1 MRGDT
6 LDVELKF
13 IGTEQLSKEKPFEDS
28 EFLYLTTRT
37 LFGDKLP
44 DIIEELR
51 SWSIDEHQWGDAY
64 FADARV
70 VGDKTYFSLRMN
82 YRSIPALSKE
92 ESTQLLY
99 DIIESFTLY
108 LNEIEW
114 LEE

>member
-44 DIIEELR
+44 DIIEELK
-51 SWSIDEHQWGDAY
+51 SWSILLLEDELPQHPRTFQG
-64 FADARV
+64 R
-70 VGDKTYFSLRMN
+70 KHPTPLR
-82 YRSIPALSKE
+82 YHRKLHPVS
-92 ESTQLLY
+92 Q
-99 DIIESFTLY
+99 
-108 LNEIEW
+108 
-114 LEE
+114 

>member
-1 MRGDT
+1 MT
-6 LDVELKF
+6 EVKLKL

-28 EFLYLTTRT
+28 EFLYLTTKT

-44 DIIEELR
+44 YIIEKLR
-51 SWSIDEHQWGDAY
+51 TWSIDEHQMGDAY
-64 FADARV
+64 FAGAIEV
-70 VGDKTYFSLRMN
+70 KDKTYFSLKMN
-82 YRSIPALSKE
+82 YRSIPALSRE